1 MFGGNKGS
9 LAVAEGRTGDRAA
22 SSLMDANKRMGT
34 AVLWSSLWKNLSHL
48 CTLFIHVVYPCI
60 MHTRLCMGGVKC
72 VSVVTL
78 HMVSIFQSSGLF
90 LQQIS

>member
-1 MFGGNKGS
+1 MGTK
-9 LAVAEGRTGDRAA
+9 AA
-22 SSLMDANKRMGT
+22 WPWRRGEQGTAPLRLRSLMDANKRMGT
-34 AVLWSSLWKNLSHL
+34 AVLWSSLWRNLSRL

-60 MHTRLCMGGVKC
+60 MHTRVCMGGGNC